1 MVKRVVCIVKRV
13 VCMVKRVVCMVK
25 RVVRMVKSVVCMA
38 KSVVCMLQ
46 IGHSDG
52 LLEEQAIALPCLA
65 LLSYLDSG
73 DSTLLQKADKF
84 VPVCRVLSS
93 RMPTF
98 FIFKFPFL
106 KNSITLF

>member
-1 MVKRVVCIVKRV
+1 VNNI
-13 VCMVKRVVCMVK
+13 
-25 RVVRMVKSVVCMA
+25 MVKSVVCMV
-38 KSVVCMLQ
+38 K
-46 IGHSDG
+46 IGHADG
-52 LLEEQAIALPCLA
+52 LLEEQDIALPCLA

-73 DSTLLQKADKF
+73 GSMLLQNADKF

-106 KNSITLF
+106 KKSITLF